1 MRPFLYCALLLLVAC
16 NSQSS
21 TEKPQTVLIFDDT
34 LAQAYQDKKTSMKE
48 ERTPIEFQG
57 GQVARDCSGYIEL
70 KNSYRM
76 AEGVNNQII
85 KSEYLICDALHLLK
99 TAKAT
104 EAKAPESIESLYS
117 QLDLTSFPSALRPQ
131 LQDGVKTLEQLSGSI
146 LESTPQRLTVE
157 VNGVHTTFTL
167 AAITDA
173 TGSGKGDWILWLEQT
188 IPDGNYYQYQTLT
201 VASTNSNGMMAHTDL

>member
-1 MRPFLYCALLLLVAC
+1 MRVILYSALLCLAAC
-16 NSQSS
+16 AAKNAAEQ
-21 TEKPQTVLIFDDT
+21 PQTVLIVNDS
-34 LAQAYQDKKTSMKE
+34 LAEAYRAMDSAMKE

-57 GQVARDCSGYIEL
+57 EQVAKDCSGYIEL
-70 KNSYRM
+70 KASYRV
-76 AEGVNNQII
+76 AEAVNNQII

-104 EAKAPESIESLYS
+104 EARAPESMESLYS

-157 VNGVHTTFTL
+157 VNGVYTTLTL
-167 AAITDA
+167 AAIADV
-173 TGSGKGDWILWLEQT
+173 TGNGKDDWIVWLEQT
-188 IPDGNYYQYQTLT
+188 LSDGSYRQYETLT
-201 VASTNSNGMMAHTDL
+201 IEAPGSQGELTSSF